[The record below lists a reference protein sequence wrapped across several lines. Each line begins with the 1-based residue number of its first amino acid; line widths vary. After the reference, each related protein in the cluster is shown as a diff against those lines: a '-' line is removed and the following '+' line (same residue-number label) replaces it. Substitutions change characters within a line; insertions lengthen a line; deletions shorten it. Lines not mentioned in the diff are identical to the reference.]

1 MPRTRA
7 PYPVEFGASDLGGR
21 SHGAA
26 RDVNNALSGGIWG
39 YRSMNDSTTH
49 LWVWAWPAAFLPPQP
64 HGPAKRREV
73 HQPDRPLA
81 FGPQHP
87 TTGFTYRPG
96 QPAAYHHPQPLI
108 SVFDPYQIHFI
119 WGVFTLLRC
128 HVYNIDNTSYEWVI
142 DWHRRMSGW
151 KHWLYFLLRFVNQ
164 RSAALAETCVNRP

>member
-7 PYPVEFGASDLGGR
+7 PYPVELGASDLGGR
-21 SHGAA
+21 PRRCPRRQQRPLG
-26 RDVNNALSGGIWG
+26 RDLGVSFDERPDHTPL
-39 YRSMNDSTTH
+39 
-49 LWVWAWPAAFLPPQP
+49 VWAWPAAFLPPQP
-64 HGPAKRREV
+64 DGPAKRREV

-128 HVYNIDNTSYEWVI
+128 HVYNIDNTSYEWVM

-151 KHWLYFLLRFVNQ
+151 KHWLYFLLPFVNQ
-164 RSAALAETCVNRP
+164 RSAALAETCVSRP